1 MLKSHHML
9 PDIKHAIRLQIL
21 DDRVGVLTKEIAE
34 FPKHIAEIEKRLGA
48 HQRRLE
54 ADRAAVVANQK
65 ERKRLDGDIQV
76 QEQKISK
83 LKGQMMDAKTNE
95 QYTAFQHEIKFCEG
109 EIRRLEDRILELM
122 GESEPLEKNVKAA
135 EVDLAQE
142 RKQVDAE
149 KAVAKERTAADQ
161 KEIEGLKG
169 ERAGI
174 VKEMTPAV
182 FSEYERI
189 RKGRAGVAIAE
200 AVDGRCSKCHITLRP
215 QFLQELK
222 KGDAI
227 MVCESCR
234 RMLYYNPPQSF
245 DELVP
250 ASVRA

>member
-1 MLKSHHML
+1 ML
-9 PDIKHAIRLQIL
+9 PDIKHAIRLQLL
-21 DDRVGVLTKEIAE
+21 DDRVAVLTKEIAA
-34 FPKHIAEIEKRLGA
+34 FPKHIAEIEKKLDA

-54 ADRAAVVANQK
+54 ADRAAVVGNAK
-65 ERKRLDGDIQV
+65 ERKRLEGDIQV

-83 LKGQMMDAKTNE
+83 LKGQMMEAKNNE
-95 QYTAFQHEIKFCEG
+95 QYTAFQHEIKFAEG
-109 EIRRLEDRILELM
+109 EIGRIEDRILELM
-122 GESEPLEKNVKAA
+122 SESEPLEKNVKAA
-135 EVDLAQE
+135 EIDLAKE
-142 RKQVDAE
+142 KKQVEAE
-149 KAVAKERTAADQ
+149 KVVAKDRTAADQ
-161 KEIEGLKG
+161 KEIDTLKT

-222 KGDAI
+222 KADKI
-227 MVCESCR
+227 MVCESCK

-245 DELVP
+245 EDLVP
-250 ASVRA
+250 QSVRA